1 MKCLQGCRKECVQR
15 DLFYKRLRSCEKISG
30 GREAFRIIER
40 LHRRFSC
47 QEISKGKEIDGQD
60 LTEEIDKT
68 RQPLDL
74 AEVRGGYD
82 HTRAQAREATEPLDQ
97 QVISCQPLDLE
108 ELRRG

>member
-1 MKCLQGCRKECVQR
+1 LKCLQGCRKECAQR
-15 DLFYKRLRSCEKISG
+15 DLFSKRPRSCEESSG

-47 QEISKGKEIDGQD
+47 QEIPKGKEIDGQD

-82 HTRAQAREATEPLDQ
+82 HTRAQAREDAEPLDQ
-97 QVISCQPLDLE
+97 QVISRQPLDLE
-108 ELRRG
+108 ELHRG